1 MPHHMQYNTS
11 IKVFGKNMFYV
22 VIFLMIPILE
32 VIVFIQAGQYIGIL
46 NTLLLTILTA
56 VMGMTLLRVQGFQ
69 TFQKAQGKLAR
80 NEAPLSEMFD
90 GLCLFAAGL
99 LLLTPGFVTDT
110 IGFLLFLPPVRAFLR
125 HYIKQLP
132 SFMFQQTEFSSA
144 DMFRREREAQQQQQE
159 QQKQRRSQKPDVI
172 EGEYIDIT
180 EEKD

>member
-1 MPHHMQYNTS
+1 
-11 IKVFGKNMFYV
+11 
-22 VIFLMIPILE
+22 MIPVLE
-32 VIVFIQAGQYIGIL
+32 VVVFIQAGQYIGIL

-69 TFQKAQGKLAR
+69 TFQKAQGKLSR

-110 IGFLLFLPPVRAFLR
+110 VGFLLFLPPFRALLR
-125 HYIKQLP
+125 HNIKQLP
-132 SFMFQQTEFSSA
+132 AFFFQQTEFSSA
-144 DMFRREREAQQQQQE
+144 DMFRREQEAQE
-159 QQKQRRSQKPDVI
+159 QNRRHNTKPRNPDVI
-172 EGEYIDIT
+172 EGEYTDIT